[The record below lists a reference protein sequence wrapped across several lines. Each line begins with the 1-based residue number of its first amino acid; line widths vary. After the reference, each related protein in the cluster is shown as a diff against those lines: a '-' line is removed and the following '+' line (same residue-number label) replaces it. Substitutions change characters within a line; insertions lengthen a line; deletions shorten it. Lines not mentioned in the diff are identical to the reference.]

1 MRDGDPDAD
10 VGPDTDE
17 VWHRRKVYSIIV
29 LCLVVL
35 GVLGIGVTAVF
46 VLEQRAY
53 IDCQR
58 GYNDEVIQT
67 LRDRSNAGS
76 LDRQALRATTSSTV
90 ALVDII
96 LTSGATQ
103 EQKLAAVQ
111 SWRDA
116 QSRANEQLV
125 EADDARA
132 KNPLPGPRQC

>member
-1 MRDGDPDAD
+1 MRDGDGNPEL
-10 VGPDTDE
+10 DTSE
-17 VWHRRKVYSIIV
+17 IWHRRKVYSMVV
-29 LCLVVL
+29 LCLVII
-35 GVLGIGVTAVF
+35 GILGIGVTAVF
-46 VLEQRAY
+46 VVEQRAY

-67 LRDRSNAGS
+67 LRDRGNAGS

-103 EQKLAAVQ
+103 EQIKAAIQ